1 MPPSGAA
8 AAEAEGSAADP
19 GQSDAD
25 FGWDA
30 APTYHFVRRVPKA
43 TADLPLPEARRFDIS
58 GRIGGSL
65 FLDAGLR
72 RGQIPERGWHTEVRR
87 ARINTSGLLNYI
99 VKTEYKVE
107 FGVDDGKFYLN
118 DFYGRWRLPRYFD
131 RLRIGYFDPPVSLE
145 VLASSFER
153 SLMEVA
159 SPLSAFAPGLRL
171 GIEVDGALED
181 PSLTYS
187 LNLSSVGQ
195 SQQFS
200 DASSS
205 ALRGVG
211 RLVWRPDVSESLAPD
226 ALVHLAASIGYTFSG
241 SGEIRY
247 RSRPESDLMPYL
259 VDTQDLSGD
268 ASTTGLEGAW
278 RSGALTAQVEYLRSR
293 VSRDSD
299 SDVAFSGAYA
309 QLAYTVTG
317 EVRRYDTATATF
329 SGITPE
335 QPFAWSLDRLGALE
349 LAARYSW
356 LDLEDENV
364 AGGVMRSLNL
374 GLVWT
379 LNYWTKVEL
388 GYVAARTRGNSAEGT
403 SRIFQ
408 GRLALRF

>member
-1 MPPSGAA
+1 
-8 AAEAEGSAADP
+8 
-19 GQSDAD
+19 
-25 FGWDA
+25 
-30 APTYHFVRRVPKA
+30 
-43 TADLPLPEARRFDIS
+43 
-58 GRIGGSL
+58 
-65 FLDAGLR
+65 
-72 RGQIPERGWHTEVRR
+72 
-87 ARINTSGLLNYI
+87 
-99 VKTEYKVE
+99 
-107 FGVDDGKFYLN
+107 
-118 DFYGRWRLPRYFD
+118 
-131 RLRIGYFDPPVSLE
+131 
-145 VLASSFER
+145 
-153 SLMEVA
+153 
-159 SPLSAFAPGLRL
+159 
-171 GIEVDGALED
+171 
-181 PSLTYS
+181 
-187 LNLSSVGQ
+187 
-195 SQQFS
+195 
-200 DASSS
+200 
-205 ALRGVG
+205 
-211 RLVWRPDVSESLAPD
+211 
-226 ALVHLAASIGYTFSG
+226 
-241 SGEIRY
+241 
-247 RSRPESDLMPYL
+247 MPYL